1 MPARAQCS
9 WCRDV
14 RLPNDVVFCSAKR
27 AGSAGRSGNTVGTLV
42 CEDFECSQNVRKLP
56 VLAYEG
62 YDLEAARLRRI
73 DELRLHAAA
82 FAETVVGED

>member
-42 CEDFECSQNVRKLP
+42 CEDFECSQNVRRLP

-82 FAETVVGED
+82 FAETVVGEG